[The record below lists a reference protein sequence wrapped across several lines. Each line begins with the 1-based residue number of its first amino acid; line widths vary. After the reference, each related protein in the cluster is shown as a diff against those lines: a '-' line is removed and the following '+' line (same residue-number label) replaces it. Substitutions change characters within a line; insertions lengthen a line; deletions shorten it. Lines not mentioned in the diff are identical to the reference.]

1 MKTKIYLAGKIT
13 GDPNYREKFK
23 SAARVLT
30 ALGYVVLNPAI
41 LPDGLSEP
49 GYMRISLTMLEESDM
64 TVFLPD
70 FQESKGALI
79 EQAWCQRTG
88 KPWAMYE
95 DFIEA
100 NKKKQEEIRDQA
112 EMRLLLSGKLR
123 YADFGC

>member
-64 TVFLPD
+64 AVFLPD

>member
-13 GDPNYREKFK
+13 GDANYREKFRAG
-23 SAARVLT
+23 SQTLT
-30 ALGYVVLNPAI
+30 DLGYVVLNPAI

-64 TVFLPD
+64 AVFLPD

-95 DFIEA
+95 EFVKES
-100 NKKKQEEIRDQA
+100 KKKQEDIRDQA
-112 EMRLLLSGKLR
+112 ELKLLLSGKLR
-123 YADFGC
+123 YADFR

>member
-64 TVFLPD
+64 AVFLPD

-88 KPWAMYE
+88 KAWAMYE
-95 DFIEA
+95 EFVAA

-112 EMRLLLSGKLR
+112 ELRLLLSGKLH